1 MPTMIEVR
9 GSSVCRSPNPSR
21 SLGMTA

>member
-9 GSSVCRSPNPSR
+9 GLSVCRSPDPSR